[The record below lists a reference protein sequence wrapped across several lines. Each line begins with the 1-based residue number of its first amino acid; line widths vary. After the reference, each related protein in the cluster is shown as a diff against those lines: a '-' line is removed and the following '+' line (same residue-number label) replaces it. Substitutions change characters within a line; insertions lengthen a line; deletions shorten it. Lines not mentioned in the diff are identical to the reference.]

1 MIQAGI
7 KNKYGFD
14 IRVSSADMAGSGHRV
29 T

>member
-14 IRVSSADMAGSGHRV
+14 MQVSAADMAGQILKRP
-29 T
+29 